1 MPKIYDLTVGGF
13 DCSPALKQEARLIK
27 QSGTDIIRE
36 KKPCQDAFILFFED
50 DDDCNDN
57 CKIGH
62 GLRDLLEILMMREFL
77 MRLLKAID
85 ELFKNSLRFPHYDVR
100 PCVQKQHNNDISLHR
115 PDDVSCSYEIE
126 KRSVFV
132 NRYGDKIR
140 YSEMHIHSDG
150 TASGYGS
157 D

>member
-1 MPKIYDLTVGGF
+1 MAKIYDLTVGGC
-13 DCSPALKQEARLIK
+13 DCSSVSKQKAKPTKQASSIDISEIK
-27 QSGTDIIRE
+27 PR
-36 KKPCQDAFILFFED
+36 QDAFILFFED

-57 CKIGH
+57 CKTGH

-126 KRSVFV
+126 KR
-132 NRYGDKIR
+132 GDKIR
-140 YSEMHIHSDG
+140 YSEAHIHSDG

-157 D
+157 SW